1 MNDSP
6 ETHVFNLNDKLLK
19 SLQDKDN
26 WIINKVTNKVDEANI
41 VEYVYCTDN
50 YSFIICA
57 ENIIF
62 IDTVDFTMEINYPY
76 IGKINLARYKLI
88 KYLKMK
94 GNVK

>member
-6 ETHVFNLNDKLLK
+6 ETYIFNLNDKLLE
-19 SLQDKDN
+19 SLKDKEN
-26 WIINKVTNKVDEANI
+26 WTINKVNETNI
-41 VEYVYCTDN
+41 IEYVYCTDN

-57 ENIIF
+57 ESIIF
-62 IDTVDFTMEINYPY
+62 IDTVDFTMEIDYPY

-88 KYLKMK
+88 KYLKEK